1 MPQTNPPPSIL
12 TLEVL
17 QQFRII
23 YGSMRQYFREVE
35 ERCGISGAQ
44 AWALQEVER
53 SPGIRIGTL
62 AERMGIHQSTCSLL
76 VDKLTHDDL
85 LEKRRGQSDRRS
97 IGLYITERGRTALRT
112 LPGPAE
118 GLLPDALSRLPE
130 VALKTLQINLSE
142 LTRQLPGRSDA
153 FAGMPLADLLN
164 NDDGRHERPAR

>member
-1 MPQTNPPPSIL
+1 MPPTHPPPLPL

-23 YGSMRQYFREVE
+23 YGSMRHYFREVE

-53 SPGIRIGTL
+53 SPGISIGAL

-76 VDKLTHDDL
+76 VDRLTHIDL
-85 LEKRRGQSDRRS
+85 VEKRRSQSDRRR
-97 IGLYITERGRTALRT
+97 IGLHIAEHGRTLLQA

-118 GLLPDALSRLPE
+118 GLLPEALSKLPE

-142 LTRQLPGRSDA
+142 LTRQLPGSSDA
-153 FAGMPLADLLN
+153 FAGVPLAELLRN
-164 NDDGRHERPAR
+164 ADEAPR

>member
-1 MPQTNPPPSIL
+1 MPPTNPAPSLL

-35 ERCGISGAQ
+35 EHCGISGAQ

-53 SPGIRIGTL
+53 SPDLSIGTL

-76 VDKLTHDDL
+76 VDKLTHIDL
-85 LEKRRGQSDRRS
+85 LEKRRSPSDRRR
-97 IGLYITERGRTALRT
+97 IGLLITDRGRAILQA

-118 GLLPDALSRLPE
+118 GLLPEALSRLPE

-142 LTRQLPGRSDA
+142 LTRQLPGRSDV
-153 FAGMPLADLLN
+153 FAGMPLAELLRN
-164 NDDGRHERPAR
+164 ADEAAR